1 MKRDQVRVFGIPMDL
16 GQNRR
21 GVDMGPSAMRYA
33 QLHEKIQAFG
43 YKCFDEGNIL
53 VSQAEES
60 VESQGLM
67 INAHYLPEVS
77 QVCQRTFEMIHNCW
91 RENDFG
97 LFIGGDHSISIGTV
111 AAVAESG
118 NVGVLWVDAHTDMN
132 TPESSPSG
140 NIHGMSMAVLL
151 GDGAEEL
158 VNVGYRGAKLNPKN
172 VAMIGVRSIDTV
184 ERQRVRES
192 GITVHTMRNVD
203 EQGINTIAHSVLE
216 QFAHLERI
224 HVSFDLDSLDPR
236 LASGVGTPVRGGL
249 DYREAHLLMEILADS
264 GKVCSMDVVEIN
276 PILDNQNRTAE
287 IAVEMVLS
295 VLGQQ
300 IL

>member
-1 MKRDQVRVFGIPMDL
+1 MKLDQVRVFGIPMDL

-111 AAVAESG
+111 AAVAERG

-158 VNVGYRGAKLNPKN
+158 VNVLIQWSAKGCAKVALQFTRCVTLMNRVSTQLHTASSNNLPISN
-172 VAMIGVRSIDTV
+172 VFM
-184 ERQRVRES
+184 
-192 GITVHTMRNVD
+192 
-203 EQGINTIAHSVLE
+203 
-216 QFAHLERI
+216 
-224 HVSFDLDSLDPR
+224 
-236 LASGVGTPVRGGL
+236 
-249 DYREAHLLMEILADS
+249 
-264 GKVCSMDVVEIN
+264 
-276 PILDNQNRTAE
+276 
-287 IAVEMVLS
+287 
-295 VLGQQ
+295 
-300 IL
+300 